1 MENQEHHEFNED
13 AAFDEAAKSLETGEL
28 TADSLPSDAEKTE
41 KDKPDQLESEPE
53 QQEKVEQDDLPDWLQ
68 SATDEVKE
76 NFRKLQADN
85 QRYQHQARSQNG
97 RVGALTKK
105 YQQAQAEIE
114 RLKQEHSYAKPQ
126 LNDELKALEDDYPE
140 FAKMFRKFA
149 EHQDR
154 QLAEYTRP
162 LEQLAQAEMQD
173 LAQQQLENSIN
184 YVSQIVPDAEQ
195 ILNNPHFATWLQ
207 RQPVGIQA
215 LFNSDEV
222 DDAIY
227 LLSEYKKNISA
238 NEVRKAKQNQQLS
251 VLSLPSGRT
260 VPKGGEE
267 VDEDV
272 YFNQIAAQLD
282 KQRSRY

>member
-1 MENQEHHEFNED
+1 MENQEHPEFNED

-28 TADSLPSDAEKTE
+28 TADSLPSDADKTE

-76 NFRKLQADN
+76 NFRKLEADKK
-85 QRYQHQARSQNG
+85 RYQHQARSQNG

-105 YQQAQAEIE
+105 YQQAAAELE
-114 RLKQEHSYAKPQ
+114 RLKQNQSTPQ
-126 LNDELKALEDDYPE
+126 FTDNLARISEDYPDV
-140 FAKMFRKFA
+140 A
-149 EHQDR
+149 EVLNKYLAHQDKR
-154 QLAEYTRP
+154 LSDISQLSSQLAETKMQE
-162 LEQLAQAEMQD
+162 LSEQVLDSNIA
-173 LAQQQLENSIN
+173 
-184 YVSQIVPDAEQ
+184 YVTEVVPDAEQ
-195 ILNNPHFATWLQ
+195 ILANPQFTTWLQ

-215 LFNSDEV
+215 LYTSDDV
-222 DDAIY
+222 NDAIY
-227 LLSEYKKNISA
+227 LLSEYKKVVSA

-251 VLSLPSGRT
+251 ALSLPNGRT

-267 VDEDV
+267 IDEDAF
-272 YFNQIAAQLD
+272 FNQIAAQFD